1 MYDIY
6 KQLEE
11 WSTNPEKT
19 PIYLS
24 TVTGIEGSAVR
35 GAGATLGVA
44 ADNSLTGSVSGGC
57 IESTVIDSV
66 QRLRPKN
73 ASGLITF
80 CPSEDPFMG
89 APSPCGGTV
98 KVCIYPYDTNVGAAL
113 ASRLN
118 RGMDVLWGVCTEGP
132 EEWVGAS
139 FSLDEEDN
147 LILSIP
153 KTDSSQL
160 FDCILPLLPGEYG
173 AVERGPE
180 EALSEEA
187 LSGPQQKSGVSKA
200 EDPGPRFFIH
210 HKPPIPHALVV
221 GGSHLGEALVQQLKA
236 LRWRVSVIDPREAFA
251 PPERFSAADNV
262 LHMWPEEAFDTFGL
276 TEKMVQGRRGEGPAA
291 HTAVAA
297 VTHSEQIDDEAVCA
311 ALTRG
316 CFYVGVLGS
325 KRTFGNRIERLK
337 LRGYSEEDLA
347 QLHGPIGLDIGADSP
362 EEIALAIAAQMV
374 QDYRKGRNGNVRIE
388 SRA

>member
-1 MYDIY
+1 MFDIY
-6 KQLEE
+6 KKLEE
-11 WSTNPEKT
+11 WSTDPEKT

-24 TVTGIEGSAVR
+24 TVIGIEGSAVR

-44 ADNSLTGSVSGGC
+44 ADNSLAGSVSGGC

-80 CPSEDPFMG
+80 CPSDDPLMG

-98 KVCIYPYDTNVGAAL
+98 NVCIYPYASHVGDAL
-113 ASRLN
+113 ASRLS
-118 RGMDVLWGVCTEGP
+118 RGMDIVWGVCTEGP

-139 FSLDEEDN
+139 FALDKEDSL
-147 LILSIP
+147 IVSIP
-153 KTDSSQL
+153 GTEASQL
-160 FDCILPLLPGEYG
+160 ADCIFPLLPIEFG
-173 AVERGPE
+173 AVERGLQVPLSDSPLSAPQIKGTAAKSEAPE
-180 EALSEEA
+180 
-187 LSGPQQKSGVSKA
+187 
-200 EDPGPRFFIH
+200 PRFFIH
-210 HKPPIPHALVV
+210 HKPPIPHALVI

-236 LRWRVSVIDPREAFA
+236 LRWRVSVIDPREAFS
-251 PPERFSAADNV
+251 PPERFSSADNL
-262 LHMWPEEAFDTFGL
+262 LHMWPGEAFDTLGL
-276 TEKMVQGRRGEGPAA
+276 TEKRGQGCRSEGPAA

-297 VTHSEQIDDEAVCA
+297 VTHSEQIDDEAVGA
-311 ALTRG
+311 ALARG

-325 KRTFGNRIERLK
+325 KRTFGNRPERLK
-337 LRGYSEEDLA
+337 GRGYSEEDLA
-347 QLHGPIGLDIGADSP
+347 RLHGPIGLNIGADSP

-374 QDYRKGRNGNVRIE
+374 QDYRKGRHVDVRVE